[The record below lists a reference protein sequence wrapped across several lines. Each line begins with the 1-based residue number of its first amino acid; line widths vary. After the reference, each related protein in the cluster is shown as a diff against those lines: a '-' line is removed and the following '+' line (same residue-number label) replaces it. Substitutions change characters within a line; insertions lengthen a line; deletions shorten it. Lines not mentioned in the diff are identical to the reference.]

1 MGNYAKTR
9 SDCGRR
15 GTLLG
20 LRLYLDDCA
29 YSKRL
34 LQELSA
40 EPYNHYVEIPQ
51 QANLRG
57 ATDEVHFAYARGQ
70 DLIVITKNPD
80 DFEALHVQHPNHPG
94 IFAIYQDNDP
104 RDMSAVEIVQAIQ
117 NLVDAEVFLA
127 GDFHSLNNWRY

>member
-1 MGNYAKTR
+1 M
-9 SDCGRR
+9 
-15 GTLLG
+15 G

-34 LQELSA
+34 RQELSV

-51 QANLRG
+51 EANLRG
-57 ATDEVHFAYARGQ
+57 ATDDDHFAYARNQ
-70 DLIVITKNPD
+70 NLIVITKNPD
-80 DFEALHVQHPNHPG
+80 DFEALHAQYPDHPG

-117 NLVDAEVFLA
+117 NLVDVELPLTGVFHA
-127 GDFHSLNNWRY
+127 LNDWRY